1 MEVPDLLRV
10 IRKRWRIIAAAVL
23 LALAAAGLVT
33 VASPAQ
39 YRSTSQLFVSTKS
52 GGTTSDLAAG
62 ITFSQ
67 RQVKTYADLVT
78 TPTVL
83 GPVIRQLGLG
93 LTPTALAQQ
102 ITASVP
108 VDTVLINVAVTQTD
122 PDAAVRIA
130 DAVARQ
136 AIVAITDLETVDSS
150 DGSPVKVTVVT
161 GAGDADQVV
170 PRPARNLALGL
181 ALGVLLGMAL
191 AALRDR
197 FDTSIKSER
206 DAHEVSDEPIIG
218 AIPLDPKAAAT
229 PLIVQADPRSPR
241 AEALRAVRMNLQ
253 FVDVSRPLRSF
264 VVTSSLRGEGKST
277 TSANLALVMAANGS
291 TVCVVEGDLRRP
303 RLLSYL
309 GLDSGVG
316 LTSVLIGEA
325 ELDDVLQPFAVDG
338 VTVLG
343 AGPVPPNPSEL
354 LGSAT
359 MHQILGQLK
368 ERFDYVIIDTPPLL
382 PVTDAAV
389 VSRLVDGALV
399 IVGAGVVRRE
409 HLARSLGVLATIGAR
424 PLGLVVNRIPTTGRD
439 GHTYYGGYP
448 SDEPDDA
455 ADRPTGWS
463 RLRRRAVAKAAEA
476 QARAA
481 TDAVSRSTRP
491 PAGGDDAAGLKP
503 LVRTRAQR
511 RRADRSR
518 KRG

>member
-229 PLIVQADPRSPR
+229 PLIVQADP
-241 AEALRAVRMNLQ
+241 AALGPKR
-253 FVDVSRPLRSF
+253 
-264 VVTSSLRGEGKST
+264 
-277 TSANLALVMAANGS
+277 
-291 TVCVVEGDLRRP
+291 CVP
-303 RLLSYL
+303 C
-309 GLDSGVG
+309 
-316 LTSVLIGEA
+316 A
-325 ELDDVLQPFAVDG
+325 
-338 VTVLG
+338 
-343 AGPVPPNPSEL
+343 
-354 LGSAT
+354 
-359 MHQILGQLK
+359 
-368 ERFDYVIIDTPPLL
+368 
-382 PVTDAAV
+382 
-389 VSRLVDGALV
+389 
-399 IVGAGVVRRE
+399 
-409 HLARSLGVLATIGAR
+409 
-424 PLGLVVNRIPTTGRD
+424 
-439 GHTYYGGYP
+439 
-448 SDEPDDA
+448 
-455 ADRPTGWS
+455 
-463 RLRRRAVAKAAEA
+463 
-476 QARAA
+476 
-481 TDAVSRSTRP
+481 
-491 PAGGDDAAGLKP
+491 
-503 LVRTRAQR
+503 
-511 RRADRSR
+511 
-518 KRG
+518 